1 MAAMRQAG
9 ILRGRRQSRSKRRRA
24 ALSGRNEM
32 AGNIERPCPM
42 HETSMQSSLPFA
54 GTPNAIVRKLAAF
67 ARQGLKEPA
76 LLETYAS
83 LGARPVG
90 SSPEEFA
97 AYTRS
102 EEQKW
107 EKLIELAKVPKQ

>member
-1 MAAMRQAG
+1 M
-9 ILRGRRQSRSKRRRA
+9 
-24 ALSGRNEM
+24 
-32 AGNIERPCPM
+32 
-42 HETSMQSSLPFA
+42 
-54 GTPNAIVRKLAAF
+54 
-67 ARQGLKEPA
+67 
-76 LLETYAS
+76 LETYAS

-107 EKLIELAKVPKQ
+107 AKLIELAKVPKQ

>member
-1 MAAMRQAG
+1 M
-9 ILRGRRQSRSKRRRA
+9 
-24 ALSGRNEM
+24 
-32 AGNIERPCPM
+32 
-42 HETSMQSSLPFA
+42 
-54 GTPNAIVRKLAAF
+54 
-67 ARQGLKEPA
+67 
-76 LLETYAS
+76 LETYAP